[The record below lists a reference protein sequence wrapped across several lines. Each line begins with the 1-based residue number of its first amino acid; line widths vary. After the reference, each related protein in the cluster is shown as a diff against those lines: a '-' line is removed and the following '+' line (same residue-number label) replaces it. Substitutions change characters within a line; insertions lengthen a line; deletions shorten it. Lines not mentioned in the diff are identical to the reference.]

1 MKKLTMLAILLS
13 TSTLSLTACSRN
25 DAAVVSSNLSTA
37 ADNFEIDRRIVF
49 YNGIT
54 SDYILSIE
62 GKCSFTPNDNGRKVD
77 VMCKTGSNDYK
88 KHSLGLSDNVTYFS
102 EQLKSSDVSA
112 YHYRVIFK
120 PQVIIPDIDTKINL
134 TDLPKTQ

>member
-1 MKKLTMLAILLS
+1 MKKLILGLGIAMS
-13 TSTLSLTACSRN
+13 ALTLTACKQNDASTISRN
-25 DAAVVSSNLSTA
+25 IATA

-54 SDYILSIE
+54 SEYILSIE
-62 GKCSFTPNDNGRKVD
+62 GKCSFTPSENGRKID
-77 VMCKTGSNDYK
+77 VMCKTSPKEYK

-102 EQLKSSDVSA
+102 EQLNSANVSA

-120 PQVIIPDIDTKINL
+120 PQSIIPDVDVKVDL
-134 TDLPKTQ
+134 TDIPKSQ